1 MTAPQPIHLSEKDI
15 AMSEAKSS
23 LTIKQADLLM
33 GCVLLGLSIFLYVWT
48 FNFGGYQLEK
58 VPFDPGPAFMPRLL
72 LIALGL
78 ESLVLII
85 SAATRRLAQG
95 EATQYIKAVF
105 QVRPMII
112 LAAFLTYIYLT
123 ELFGYII
130 ATMAFM
136 LLAFFLLR
144 VRGVWSLLLIPPAIT
159 AATYFLFGTVLNIYL
174 PSGSLF

>member
-1 MTAPQPIHLSEKDI
+1 MSQP
-15 AMSEAKSS
+15 KSS
-23 LTIKQADLLM
+23 LTLKQADLVM
-33 GCVLLGLSIFLYVWT
+33 GCILLGLSIFLYAWT

-72 LIALGL
+72 LIVLGI

-85 SAATRRLAQG
+85 SATNRRLAEG
-95 EATQYIKAVF
+95 EAPQRIKAVF
-105 QVRPMII
+105 QLRPMII
-112 LAAFLTYIYLT
+112 LAAFLAYIYLT

-136 LLAFFLLR
+136 LLTFFLLK
-144 VRGVWSLLLIPPAIT
+144 VRGLWNLLLIPPLIT
-159 AATYFLFGTVLNIYL
+159 AATYFLFGSVLNIYL